1 LDVPKPVADGVWIV
15 DSGPLRVFGLLG
27 LPIRMTALQ
36 LSSGDM
42 LMHSP
47 TRFDARLNPEIE
59 AQWAY
64 PPSRRAEHRALEL
77 PGRMAATVPGRR
89 DLGSAR
95 PARARQREGFRRA
108 PGP

>member
-1 LDVPKPVADGVWIV
+1 MTLFSADDITYPPLDVPKPVADGVWIV

-47 TRFDARLNPEIE
+47 TASTLGSRPRSRHMGLSATS
-59 AQWAY
+59 
-64 PPSRRAEHRALEL
+64 SRRTSRIGASW
-77 PGRMAATVPGRR
+77 PNGS
-89 DLGSAR
+89 DSAR
-95 PARARQREGFRRA
+95 TP
-108 PGP
+108 